1 MHKDHRPACHAFRLE
16 KVKGLPRARAVFDP
30 LLRPRTQTFAKGFG
44 LLLPTGRIGICTL
57 DMGCVGIGIIQL
69 HGADPLNVN
78 WTIIPI
84 VALGSQTNSRRM
96 HMTASTTDLK
106 SMLKDPSLLETRA
119 YIGGKWVDGEDGTF
133 DVTNPSRG
141 DVVAKVANL
150 SRAQVA
156 GAIAQAEAAQKEWA
170 KWTGKERAAVMRK
183 WFDLMMANQDD
194 LGMILTAEQGKP
206 LAEAKGEIAYG
217 ASFIEFFG
225 EQAKRIYGETIP
237 GHQRDKRI
245 TVIKQPIG
253 VAASITPWNFPNA
266 MITRKA
272 APALAAGCAFVA
284 RPAAETPLSAIVMG
298 VLAERAGIPAGV
310 FNVVPSSSSSA
321 IGKEFCENPAVR
333 KLTFTGSTE
342 VGRILMKQAA
352 DQVMKCSMELG
363 GNAPFIVFDD
373 ADLDAA
379 VEGAILCKFR
389 NNGQTCVCANR
400 IYVQAGVY
408 DAFAAKLVKA
418 VEKLKVGDGFEEG
431 VALGPLIN
439 PAAGEKV
446 KEHIDD
452 AKAKGATIALGA
464 NGAMDGN
471 FLAPTIMTGVTQDMK
486 VAQEETFGPLAPLF
500 KFDTED
506 DVIAMANDTIFG
518 LASYFYAKDLSR
530 VYKVAEALEYG
541 IVGVNTGLIS
551 TEVAPFGGVKQSGLG
566 REGSHHGIEDY
577 LEMKYIC
584 MSV

>member
-1 MHKDHRPACHAFRLE
+1 M
-16 KVKGLPRARAVFDP
+16 
-30 LLRPRTQTFAKGFG
+30 
-44 LLLPTGRIGICTL
+44 L
-57 DMGCVGIGIIQL
+57 D
-69 HGADPLNVN
+69 A
-78 WTIIPI
+78 
-84 VALGSQTNSRRM
+84 
-96 HMTASTTDLK
+96 TTDLK
-106 SMLKDPSLLETRA
+106 SLLSKPELLATKA
-119 YIGGKWVDGEDGTF
+119 YIGGQWVDGDNGTF
-133 DVTNPSRG
+133 AVSNPARG
-141 DVVAKVANL
+141 DIVAEVADV
-150 SRAQVA
+150 SRAQVT
-156 GAIAQAEAAQKEWA
+156 GAIAQAEAAQKKWA
-170 KWTGKERAAVMRK
+170 EFTGKERAAILRR
-183 WFDLMMANQDD
+183 WFDLMMENTED
-194 LGMILTAEQGKP
+194 LGKILTAEQGKP
-206 LAEAKGEIAYG
+206 LPEAIGEIAYG

-225 EQAKRIYGETIP
+225 EQAKRVYGETIP

-245 TVIKQPIG
+245 MVLKQPIG

-284 RPAAETPLSAIVMG
+284 RPAAETPLSALVLA
-298 VLAERAGIPAGV
+298 VLAEQAGIPAGV
-310 FNVVPSSSSSA
+310 FNVVPSSRASEV
-321 IGKEFCENPAVR
+321 GKEFCENPAVR

-342 VGRILMKQAA
+342 VGRILLRQAA

-379 VEGAILCKFR
+379 VEGAMMCKFR

-408 DAFAAKLVKA
+408 DEFAAKLKAA
-418 VEKLKVGDGFEEG
+418 VEVLNVGDGLTDG
-431 VALGPLIN
+431 TTTGPLIN
-439 PAAGEKV
+439 DEAVMKV
-446 KEHIDD
+446 QEHIEDV
-452 AKAKGATIALGA
+452 TA
-464 NGAMDGN
+464 NGGTILTGGLPHDLGGT
-471 FLAPTIMTGVTQDMK
+471 FFQPTIVTGVTQDMK

-500 KFDTED
+500 KFEDVD

-541 IVGVNTGLIS
+541 IVGVNTGIIS
-551 TEVAPFGGVKQSGLG
+551 TELGPFGGVKQSGLG
-566 REGSHHGIEDY
+566 REGSHHGMEDY